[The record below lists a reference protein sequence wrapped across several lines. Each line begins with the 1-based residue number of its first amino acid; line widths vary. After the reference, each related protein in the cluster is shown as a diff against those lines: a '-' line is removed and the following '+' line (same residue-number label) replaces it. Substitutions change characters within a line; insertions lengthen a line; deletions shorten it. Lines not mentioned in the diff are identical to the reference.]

1 MSKNYAKATWKGS
14 LKEGKGT
21 MKMNT
26 YNEEL
31 PYSFSSRFEDG
42 KGTNPEELIAAAHSG
57 CFSMALSG
65 LLSENGFKPTFITT
79 KAEIVMEKSE
89 SGFRISESNLT
100 AEAEVPEIDED
111 LFIKLA
117 NEAKANCPVSQA
129 LSTITINL
137 NIKLL

>member
-65 LLSENGFKPTFITT
+65 LLSEKGFKPTFIST

-100 AEAEVPEIDED
+100 AEADVPGIEED
-111 LFIKLA
+111 LLIKLA
-117 NEAKANCPVSQA
+117 MDAKVNCPVSKV
-129 LSTITINL
+129 LSSVKISL
-137 NIKLL
+137 DIKLL

>member
-1 MSKNYAKATWKGS
+1 MSKNYANATWKGS

-65 LLSENGFKPTFITT
+65 LLSEKGYKPNFIST
-79 KAEIVMEKSE
+79 KAEVVMEKSG

-100 AEAEVPEIDED
+100 AKAEVPGIDED
-111 LFIKLA
+111 LFMKLA
-117 NEAKANCPVSQA
+117 NDAKANCPVSKA
-129 LSTITINL
+129 LSSVSVNL